1 MEAKGESEDKLFAK
15 RLEIAKAEEVL
26 AQQRLALLKE
36 GEDGYEDAV
45 SAVADA
51 SNQIIIVQENENKRL
66 RDLEAERLKEA
77 KEKEQERLDFLKDK
91 AKSYADE
98 ADTFL
103 NQTQRKRLKDLKGW
117 YAEELA
123 LVQGNVNAEGNL
135 FDLYY
140 KKKKQLAQDFANEN
154 RERLETELNDAVSFF
169 KLGGQLAETF
179 AGEDEDRAK
188 KPLTLTKE

>member
-45 SAVADA
+45 NAVADA
-51 SNQIIIVQENENKRL
+51 SNQIIIVQETENKRL

-117 YAEELA
+117 YA
-123 LVQGNVNAEGNL
+123 
-135 FDLYY
+135 
-140 KKKKQLAQDFANEN
+140 K
-154 RERLETELNDAVSFF
+154 SS
-169 KLGGQLAETF
+169 
-179 AGEDEDRAK
+179 
-188 KPLTLTKE
+188 P